1 MICARRVFRC
11 FRRLERF
18 ADRITGAAGPWFV
31 ALAIILISLGSL
43 SFFTIVPPTLPFPWL
58 TTPACILVALNMFMH
73 YYYVCT
79 ISPGFIG
86 DPPVLPGSGLLWAPP
101 LRRQFSSSSVEIVKA
116 RMSRCRKCGEMRP
129 ERAHHCRIC
138 NKCVLKFDHHCP
150 WINQCVG
157 IHNERHFVLFMA
169 YLVLSTFL
177 FSVLGLP
184 RVFDALGMTF
194 VPWTHAIPAFCFLM
208 SYMLSIVLCLA
219 VFIMLLWHIWG
230 IAKGETS
237 VEAQDHE
244 IYRKIAKDRG
254 EAFVNSYDLGK
265 RKNLALFFNVGR
277 HRYPPYTL
285 ILPFR
290 IMPYSDGFSWA
301 RRDGLQRHHG
311 VREGEE
317 LTDEFD
323 EDEDEEIR

>member
-11 FRRLERF
+11 FRRLESL

-31 ALAIILISLGSL
+31 ALAIILISLGTL
-43 SFFTIVPPTLPFPWL
+43 SFFTIVRPTLPFPWL
-58 TTPACILVALNMFMH
+58 TTPACTLVALNMFMH

-79 ISPGFIG
+79 ISPGLVG
-86 DPPVLPGSGLLWAPP
+86 DPLVLPGSGLLWALPSH
-101 LRRQFSSSSVEIVKA
+101 RQSSFSSAEMVKA
-116 RMSRCRKCGEMRP
+116 RMTRCKKCGEMRP

-157 IHNERHFVLFMA
+157 LHNERHFVLFMV

-184 RVFDALGMTF
+184 RAFDAMGMTN

-219 VFIMLLWHIWG
+219 VFIMLLWHIWS
-230 IAKGETS
+230 ISKGETS

-244 IYRKIAKDRG
+244 IYRKIAKERG

-265 RKNLALFFNVGR
+265 RKNLALFFNIGQ
-277 HRYPPYTL
+277 HRYPLYTL
-285 ILPFR
+285 LLPFR
-290 IMPYSDGFSWA
+290 TMPYTDGFSWA
-301 RRDGLQRHHG
+301 RRDGLRRHHG

-317 LTDEFD
+317 LTDEDD
-323 EDEDEEIR
+323 EDEDEEIQ